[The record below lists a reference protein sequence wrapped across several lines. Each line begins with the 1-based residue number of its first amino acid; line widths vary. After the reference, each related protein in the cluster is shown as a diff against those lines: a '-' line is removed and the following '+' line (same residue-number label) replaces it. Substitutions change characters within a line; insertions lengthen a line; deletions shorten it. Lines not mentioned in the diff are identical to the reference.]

1 LPIMPSWRARWT
13 GRGGLAALG
22 VDYVA
27 LCTDRLQADSSDPA
41 TLRQRLLAGEQPRFL
56 QGSFLQEID
65 LAGSDAIRIWKF
77 LPEE

>member
-1 LPIMPSWRARWT
+1 
-13 GRGGLAALG
+13 
-22 VDYVA
+22 VA
-27 LCTDRLQADSSDPA
+27 LCTGRLQADSSDPA